1 MELKIGVLD
10 STVDSLNATNPLTDN

>member
-10 STVDSLNATNPLTDN
+10 STVDSLNATNLLTDN